1 MDFLA
6 VDSRARDNTGL
17 MSSRVKLNIAGDE
30 ADLLNS
36 EAGDER
42 FDISTAAFFNSTPF
56 RCRSLLFR
64 TIRIVIIVT
73 NKETTDTGTDIAV
86 VISIKTKLNT
96 NLHT

>member
-42 FDISTAAFFNSTPF
+42 FDISTAAFFNSTTF

-64 TIRIVIIVT
+64 TIRIVIIVI